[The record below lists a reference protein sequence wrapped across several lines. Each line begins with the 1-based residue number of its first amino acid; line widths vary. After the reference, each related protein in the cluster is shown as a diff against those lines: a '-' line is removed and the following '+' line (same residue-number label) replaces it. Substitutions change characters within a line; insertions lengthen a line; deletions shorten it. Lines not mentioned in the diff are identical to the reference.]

1 MRNFYAKDLTIF
13 DSASKL
19 VAEFTAAAT
28 DIITSAAHGL
38 KDGDLVHV
46 ATTTTLPTGL
56 SASTDYYV
64 IYLTVDT
71 FKLSATL
78 LGQAVDITA
87 AGSGTHSFYLK
98 GKSIMITDGR
108 HAELSLHTA
117 GSANFNA
124 KVQRSQQSDVDFNA
138 AASATNRWDYTQII
152 DIEDAT
158 PYNGDAGITFAGA
171 DDNFEFEVNT
181 NAGTWLTVIVSSWVA
196 GTLSA
201 KLSIYD

>member
-1 MRNFYAKDLTIF
+1 MRNFYAEDITIF

-28 DIITSAAHGL
+28 DIVTSAAHGL
-38 KDGDLVHV
+38 KEGDLVWV
-46 ATTTTLPTGL
+46 ATTATLPTGL

-64 IYLTVDT
+64 RYLTVDT
-71 FKLSATL
+71 FELSATL
-78 LGQAVDITA
+78 LGPAVDISA

-108 HAELSLHTA
+108 HVELSLYTA

-124 KVQRSQQSDVDFNA
+124 KVQLSKQSDVDFNV
-138 AASATNRWDYTQII
+138 AASATNRWDYSQII

-158 PYNGDAGITFAGA
+158 PYNGDAGITFSGT
-171 DDNFEFEVNT
+171 DDNLDFEVNV
-181 NAGTWLTVIVSSWVA
+181 NAGTWMTVIVSSWVA
-196 GTLSA
+196 GTLMA
-201 KLSIYD
+201 KASIYD